1 MLGTFENIF
10 DEFTMTLLKVIRL
23 EACRIGA
30 TSNSNWLETGPNCL
44 GLEEIDSTPDWR

>member
-10 DEFTMTLLKVIRL
+10 NEFTMTLLKVIRL

-30 TSNSNWLETGPNCL
+30 TSNSNWFETEPNCL
-44 GLEEIDSTPDWR
+44 GREEIDLTSDWR